1 MQSARDSY
9 EQALALRNNPVMVNA
24 ALQDARALLEALAVD
39 LEILDETMR
48 GLWAPRLK
56 DAGLAQSS
64 ILYLKHRDLYR
75 EMAKSLEA
83 AAAKHAVDGTLPP
96 AAELGLEQIVPQQAF
111 PAEKAAEQK

>member
-1 MQSARDSY
+1 
-9 EQALALRNNPVMVNA
+9 MVNA

-64 ILYLKHRDLYR
+64 MLYLKHRDLYR
-75 EMAKSLEA
+75 EMAKSLEN
-83 AAAKHAVDGTLPP
+83 AAAKHAIDGTLPP
-96 AAELGLEQIVPQQAF
+96 AAEIGLEQVAPEQVAAAGR
-111 PAEKAAEQK
+111 AEPTGSSQ